1 MKLFMEEIENKKYGI
16 KVSGPIPFHIAT
28 SYAPTNLWILKDSGL
43 DTEYGIQTHNFLFR
57 KVIAVME
64 VTTNVEGHELHGQ
77 VVTCANGEY
86 GKLSNLLIS
95 LGDGES
101 EFYWKQLDNE
111 FEENLTGEHVYLID
125 LDDLRQSKG
134 FNNLSVEE
142 CFSELLINSSMEYE
156 LRKYRYVDPRN
167 GHIMDADEH
176 TPADA

>member
-1 MKLFMEEIENKKYGI
+1 MKLFMEVIENKKYGI
-16 KVSGPIPFHIAT
+16 KVSGSIPFHIAT

-43 DTEYGIQTHNFLFR
+43 NTEYGIQTHNFLFR

-77 VVTCANGEY
+77 VVTCADGEH
-86 GKLSNLLIS
+86 GKFSNLLIS
-95 LGDGES
+95 LEDDEFQ
-101 EFYWKQLDNE
+101 FYWKQMDNE
-111 FEENLTGEHVYLID
+111 FKETFTNDRVYLID
-125 LDDLRQSKG
+125 LDDLKQSKG

-167 GHIMDADEH
+167 GHIMDEDEH